1 MPTPTANFGR
11 ETALSPPA
19 MLMDQLV
26 RARTN
31 RARKKHHLARVIS
44 SLILAVGLWLVIY
57 AVSGRV
63 IWIW

>member
-19 MLMDQLV
+19 TLMDQLV
-26 RARTN
+26 PARTN
-31 RARKKHHLARVIS
+31 RARKKPHLALVIAS
-44 SLILAVGLWLVIY
+44 VILAVGLWLVIY

-63 IWIW
+63 MWIW